1 MKKPFLFLWE
11 LNGSSFQQN
20 WIPLPKDALCQVCFK
35 IAQWFWRRG
44 FFNFVNVFSVFRN
57 YLPSKKEGALHMI
70 KVESPSPKDALS
82 QVWLKLAQWFW
93 RRRSL
98 NYVNVFSLF
107 RNYLLLETGRA
118 LHLNKLES
126 PLPKDALCQV
136 WLKLAQWF
144 WRRRWKCEKFTKTT
158 TTTDNGQILIRKAHL
173 SLRLRWAK
181 NKRVYK
187 VLKVIVVSI
196 TNLQL
201 DFMLKLLNF
210 QQCSIEFFSLL
221 FRGRFLFA

>member
-1 MKKPFLFLWE
+1 MVLEKR
-11 LNGSSFQQN
+11 
-20 WIPLPKDALCQVCFK
+20 I
-35 IAQWFWRRG
+35 
-44 FFNFVNVFSVFRN
+44 FFNFVNVFLVFRN
-57 YLPSKKEGALHMI
+57 YLPLKKGGALHMI
-70 KVESPSPKDALS
+70 KVESPSPKDALC

-144 WRRRWKCEKFTKTT
+144 WRRRWKFENFTTMT
-158 TTTDNGQILIRKAHL
+158 AMTRTTTDKGQIVTFGSGEL
-173 SLRLRWAK
+173 
-181 NKRVYK
+181 
-187 VLKVIVVSI
+187 
-196 TNLQL
+196 
-201 DFMLKLLNF
+201 
-210 QQCSIEFFSLL
+210 
-221 FRGRFLFA
+221 